1 MEIFVSG
8 FGETCAASRYGWVV
22 WRLNLGRGSKWI
34 KWTNV
39 SASSDMKT
47 FQNLQSFTLC
57 TQGPVSLA
65 RVEELCAE
73 AEEGHSVP
81 GEGSLRAIAVEQ
93 MKA

>member
-1 MEIFVSG
+1 M
-8 FGETCAASRYGWVV
+8 
-22 WRLNLGRGSKWI
+22 
-34 KWTNV
+34 
-39 SASSDMKT
+39 MKT

>member
-1 MEIFVSG
+1 MCRKPLRLGGLALKGSEILEEDPSG
-8 FGETCAASRYGWVV
+8 S
-22 WRLNLGRGSKWI
+22 